1 MKKTVISVII
11 LILSVSFYNIWHINK
26 NYIEPVVEVFEK
38 DHWVQFDHNASTEI
52 KVIDFDLLTKE
63 EANQLVADYND
74 DIKNYQIENTQMK
87 VAVVTIEK
95 RNEEHAKNSI
105 NQAMLVTGNFS
116 NGLHLPLTMLL
127 NEGEPETEKLVYLIT
142 DNLMSKEHWKDINNL
157 DFSLVVAYSPQEIQI
172 KLS

>member
-26 NYIEPVVEVFEK
+26 NYIEPDVEVFEK
-38 DHWVQFDHNASTEI
+38 NHWVQFDQNASTEI
-52 KVIDFDLLTKE
+52 EVIDFDLLTE
-63 EANQLVADYND
+63 
-74 DIKNYQIENTQMK
+74 

-95 RNEEHAKNSI
+95 TNEEHAKNSI